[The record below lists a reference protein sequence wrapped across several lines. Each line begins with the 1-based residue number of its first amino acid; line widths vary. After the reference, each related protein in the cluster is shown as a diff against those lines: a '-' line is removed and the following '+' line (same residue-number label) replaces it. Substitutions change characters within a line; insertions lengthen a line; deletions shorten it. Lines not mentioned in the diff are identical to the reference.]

1 MDLKDMLL
9 FYSFSQLKGVSE
21 QRERD
26 YWAEGKT
33 LSSLADCLSDQ
44 QSLFDDGRIN
54 DISDCIQALQKENT
68 DFFLDRTEHRH
79 LYRIAYS
86 FPRDVMFLD
95 IETTGLS
102 TVYHYVTCVG
112 WLLNGEYGYWF
123 QGTDSERFLTSF
135 RAAKMIVTFN
145 GTRFD
150 CRFLDQAFQSS
161 EFSQK
166 ANLDLMF
173 LCRRFGLS
181 GGQKAIEQEL
191 GFHRPESLK
200 EADGKEAIALWYSFL
215 FGKRSA
221 LKRLINYNFYD
232 VLGMA
237 YILDRVF
244 FDKIYGLEFPTVGR
258 PQPFYKN
265 TTVLKLSRVLPPAS
279 VCTAIRKIIKAEISN
294 FSRESLRDADNYR
307 IVGIDLAGKTDSRT
321 GLCLLVG
328 SMAWTEVA
336 HTDESILR
344 FVEEVR
350 PDIISIDAPLSL
362 PNGRS
367 SVYDDDPARDSAG
380 IMRYCERELKRRNV
394 NCYPALIRSMQELTR
409 RGIDLAARFRKKGY
423 PVIEC
428 FPGAAQDVVQLP
440 RKRTD
445 EALLKTGLSRFG
457 IKGRFQE
464 DAVCHDEL
472 DAITA
477 SLVGQFFISRYYEP
491 LGIPE
496 ENDMIIPQRERRA
509 PTHALVIGLAG
520 LVAAGKTTVGNYLKE
535 YNYHYIRY
543 SQIIEKDLS
552 DHCQA
557 NGRDDLRVAGVN
569 LFQNNGQ
576 YALNHRV
583 ADEIAPFPRVVVDGM
598 RHLEDYTFWKE
609 RCFSNFIL
617 IFIDTDYELRAA
629 RFAARGDENTDYD
642 TAAAHPAEAGVPAL
656 RDKADYIIENNGTL
670 DELYTSV
677 HRILEG
683 LV

>member
-9 FYSFSQLKGVSE
+9 FYSFSQLKDVSE

-33 LSSLADCLSDQ
+33 LSSLADCFSNQ
-44 QSLFDDGRIN
+44 QSLFEDSRIS
-54 DISDCIQALQKENT
+54 DISDCIQALQAGNV
-68 DFFLDRTEHRH
+68 DFFLDHVEHRQ

-112 WLLNGEYGYWF
+112 WLINGEYGCWL
-123 QGTDSERFLTSF
+123 QGTDPEYFLSSF
-135 RAAKMIVTFN
+135 RAAKVIVTFN

-150 CRFLDQAFQSS
+150 CKFLDRKFHTS
-161 EFSQK
+161 EFSTK

-181 GGQKAIEQEL
+181 GGQKAIEQSL

-221 LKRLINYNFYD
+221 LERLINYNFHD

-244 FDKIYGLEFPTVGR
+244 FDKIYGRSFPLVGN

-265 TTVLKLSRVLPPAS
+265 TTMLNLSRVLPSAS
-279 VCTAIRKIIKAEISN
+279 ICATIRKTIKTEISN
-294 FSRESLRDADNYR
+294 FSQESLRDAGNYR

-321 GLCLLVG
+321 GLCLLIG
-328 SMAWTEVA
+328 PMARTEVA
-336 HTDESILR
+336 HTDEDIFH

-362 PNGRS
+362 PNGRN
-367 SVYDDDPARDSAG
+367 SVYDDDPSRDSAG

-409 RGIDLAARFRKKGY
+409 RGINLAEQFRKEGY

-457 IKGRFQE
+457 IKGRFQR

-477 SLVGQFFISRYYEP
+477 SLVGQFFISGYYEP

-509 PTHALVIGLAG
+509 PAHTLVIGLAG
-520 LVAAGKTTVGNYLKE
+520 LVAAGKTTVGKYLNRC
-535 YNYHYIRY
+535 NYHYVRY
-543 SQIIEKDLS
+543 SQIIEKGLA
-552 DHCQA
+552 DHCQTT
-557 NGRDDLRVAGVN
+557 NRDDLRIAGAK
-569 LFQNNGQ
+569 LFQNNSQ
-576 YALNHRV
+576 YALNRRV
-583 ADEIAPFPRVVVDGM
+583 ADEVAAFPRVVIDGM

-609 RCFSNFIL
+609 QCFSNFIL
-617 IFIDTDYELRAA
+617 IFIDTDYELRAT
-629 RFAARGDENTDYD
+629 RFTTRGGENIGYD
-642 TAAAHPAEAGVPAL
+642 TAVTHPAEAEVFAL
-656 RDKADYIIENNGTL
+656 KDKADYTIKNNGTL
-670 DELYTSV
+670 DELYTSI
-677 HRILEG
+677 HRVLES